1 MLNSTLSQVATDK
14 MIATYRHLHQNPELS
29 MQEHKTQEFIE
40 AELDDIGLEHFRCGG
55 TGVVA
60 IDKHGDGP
68 VVACRAD
75 TDALPIKEATGVEYA
90 SESTGELDGATVP
103 VMHGC
108 GHDSHVT
115 AALTSARLIHEQAD
129 AWSGTIVWIF
139 QPAEETAEGSRAMVD
154 DGLWDKAP
162 KPDIVMGQHVFP
174 FESGTINYTL
184 NAAMAAADSLKIT
197 LYGEQSHGSQPQD
210 SIDPIVLGAHIVTRL
225 QTIVGREIAPLDS
238 AVVTVGTFNAGLKEN
253 IIPDRAELKL
263 NIRTLTPDVRE
274 HVLASVTRIV
284 NAEAEASGAPR
295 PDIEEIY
302 TFPQLKNDAEEG
314 AKVAAALRAELGDAN
329 VIETP
334 PLMGSEDFGHL
345 AEAIDVPSMF
355 WFFGGAAAGDD
366 NPAKNHSPRF
376 LPVEDPT
383 LVTGVRACVAAIGA
397 YVSK

>member
-1 MLNSTLSQVATDK
+1 MLNSTLTSEATEK

-29 MQEHKTQEFIE
+29 MQEYKTQEFIE
-40 AELDDIGLEHFRCGG
+40 KELDDIGLEHFRCGG

-60 IDKHGDGP
+60 IDSNGDGP
-68 VVACRAD
+68 VVAFRAD
-75 TDALPIKEATGVEYA
+75 TDALPIEEATGAKYA
-90 SESTGELDGATVP
+90 STSTGELDGATVP

-108 GHDSHVT
+108 GHDTHVT
-115 AALTSARLIHEQAD
+115 AALTSARLIHDQSD

-139 QPAEETAEGSRAMVD
+139 QPAEETAAGSRAMVD

-162 KPDIVMGQHVFP
+162 TPEMVMGQHVFP

-184 NAAMAAADSLKIT
+184 DNAMAAADSLKIT
-197 LYGEQSHGSQPQD
+197 LYGEQAHGSQPQD
-210 SIDPIVLGAHIVTRL
+210 SVDPIVLGAHIVTRL

-263 NIRTLTPDVRE
+263 NIRTFRPDVRE
-274 HVLASVTRIV
+274 HVLASITRIV
-284 NAEAEASGAPR
+284 NAEAEASGAPQ

-302 TFPQLKNDAEEG
+302 TFPQLHNDPEQG
-314 AKVAAALRAELGDAN
+314 AKVAEALRAELGEDN

-345 AEAIDVPSMF
+345 ADSIDVPSMF
-355 WFFGGAAAGDD
+355 WFFGGAAKDD
-366 NPAKNHSPRF
+366 KNPAKNHSPRF

-383 LVTGVRACVAAIGA
+383 LVTSVRACVAALGA
-397 YVSK
+397 YIAK

>member
-1 MLNSTLSQVATDK
+1 MINAHLSTSAHEK

-29 MQEHKTQEFIE
+29 MQEYKTQEFIE
-40 AELDDIGLEHFRCGG
+40 KELDDIGIEHFRCGG

-60 IDKHGDGP
+60 IDRNGNGP
-68 VVACRAD
+68 TVAFRAD
-75 TDALPIKEATGVEYA
+75 TDALPIEEKTGVEYA
-90 SESTGELDGATVP
+90 STSTGELDGATVP

-115 AALTSARLIHEQAD
+115 AALTAARLIHEQRDVWA
-129 AWSGTIVWIF
+129 GTIVWIF
-139 QPAEETAEGSRAMVD
+139 QPAEETAEGSRAMVA

-162 KPDIVMGQHVFP
+162 TPDIVLGQHVFP
-174 FESGTINYTL
+174 FESGTLHYTL

-197 LYGEQSHGSQPQD
+197 LHGEQSHGSQPQD

-274 HVLASVTRIV
+274 QVLSAITRIV
-284 NAEAEASGAPR
+284 NAEAEASGAPQ

-302 TFPQLKNDAEEG
+302 TFPQLKNHPEEG
-314 AKVAAALRAELGDAN
+314 TRVATALRAELGEDK

-345 AEAIDVPSMF
+345 ADSIDAPSMF
-355 WFFGGAAAGDD
+355 WFFGGAAADDD

-376 LPVEDPT
+376 LPVEEPT
-383 LVTGVRACVAAIGA
+383 LATGVRAAVAAIGV
-397 YVSK
+397 YVAS